1 MRILY
6 ARANISKKHIA
17 SVLVQEDGS
26 SGYFRNDD
34 RSAWLADYSVVDHRL
49 SYIYLIKNLT
59 LM

>member
-34 RSAWLADYSVVDHRL
+34 RSA
-49 SYIYLIKNLT
+49 
-59 LM
+59 